1 MQSGS
6 GGRGRIRTDER
17 RSGRIYSPHPLATW
31 IPYLKRKMYYESA
44 GQTGKTIVAYNQI
57 YILACSNLLQQFYL
71 IECVLLQEKP

>member
-1 MQSGS
+1 
-6 GGRGRIRTDER
+6 
-17 RSGRIYSPHPLATW
+17 
-31 IPYLKRKMYYESA
+31 MYYESA